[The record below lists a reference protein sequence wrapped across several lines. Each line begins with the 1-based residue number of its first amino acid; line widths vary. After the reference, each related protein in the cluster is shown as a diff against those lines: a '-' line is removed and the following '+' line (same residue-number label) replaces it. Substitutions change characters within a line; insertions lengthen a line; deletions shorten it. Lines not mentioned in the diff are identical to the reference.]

1 MLLSYTSIPLEY
13 TVARQT
19 KIRRIYN
26 TDICGSIVIAHGGC
40 RQTCYR
46 LQLAAYQIQIRQK
59 YFNRYIIQ
67 YMLCSCVVFS
77 SFLLGFC
84 LISRWRLPLALLLE
98 IHTIEQPVESDSNYD
113 ILLFCPACN
122 ISYVCSFRKYTPEWW
137 IPFLFEMWHVSLL
150 LLLLLPYS
158 HI

>member
-19 KIRRIYN
+19 KIRLIYN

-59 YFNRYIIQ
+59 IFQSVYNTVYVLFVR
-67 YMLCSCVVFS
+67 C
-77 SFLLGFC
+77 FLVLSLGF
-84 LISRWRLPLALLLE
+84 LFNFSLASTLG
-98 IHTIEQPVESDSNYD
+98 PVIRD
-113 ILLFCPACN
+113 
-122 ISYVCSFRKYTPEWW
+122 
-137 IPFLFEMWHVSLL
+137 
-150 LLLLLPYS
+150 PYY
-158 HI
+158 